1 MLWELSNSLPTLRS
15 LVLFIRDP
23 RSLELISSRTC
34 TWDCL
39 RFKMAAKKKTK
50 GGIDH
55 EQIITQFNQMRQ
67 EIRSVM
73 GKIGELELEVNE
85 HSMVIDALKSVESER
100 RCFRLIG
107 GVLVERTVKDVLPA
121 LENNKEQIGGLITR
135 LKETLLTKEQEMS
148 AFKEKH
154 NIHVRGEKEST
165 SSEDAKS
172 DEKSAGVLVA
182 QSTSQ

>member
-15 LVLFIRDP
+15 PVLFIKDA

-39 RFKMAAKKKTK
+39 CFKMAAKKKTK

-55 EQIITQFNQMRQ
+55 EQIIMQFNQMRQ

-85 HSMVIDALKSVESER
+85 HRWDTITAVKFYSVLDYLTW
-100 RCFRLIG
+100 RLTCCKTSGPIFVCSTG
-107 GVLVERTVKDVLPA
+107 CVLTNHLFASTKDDITVEFFVHREGT
-121 LENNKEQIGGLITR
+121 
-135 LKETLLTKEQEMS
+135 
-148 AFKEKH
+148 
-154 NIHVRGEKEST
+154 
-165 SSEDAKS
+165 
-172 DEKSAGVLVA
+172 
-182 QSTSQ
+182 